1 MLGKIAALWDN
12 VPMLTHS
19 AIWSAIDAVA
29 EKHDLTPSGLARK
42 AGLDP
47 TTFNRSKRVSA
58 GGKQRWPSTESIAK
72 VVEATSTSMAE
83 FMALLLES
91 GGGGRVVERI
101 PLLNLQEASLPG
113 RFDARGLPN
122 LSLPN
127 PGLADSAAQGGAGW
141 DRLPFPDLQDDLA
154 YALEVSGETLLPAYR
169 DGTVLVVSPR
179 AETRRGD
186 RVVVGRV
193 SGGVICR
200 TLQRKTLTRIELSGF
215 GHAADELSLDVHDIA
230 WMHRIIWATQ

>member
-1 MLGKIAALWDN
+1 
-12 VPMLTHS
+12 MLTHN
-19 AIWSAIDAVA
+19 AIWAAIDAVA

-58 GGKQRWPSTESIAK
+58 RGKQRWPSTESIAK
-72 VVEATSTSMAE
+72 VIEATSTSMAE
-83 FMALLLES
+83 FMALLLAS

-101 PLLNLQEASLPG
+101 PLLNLQEASQPG
-113 RFDARGLPN
+113 RFDARGLPQ
-122 LSLPN
+122 LTSLP
-127 PGLADSAAQGGAGW
+127 DSGAREGFGW

-169 DGTVLVVSPR
+169 DGTILVVSPR

-193 SGGVICR
+193 SGEVICR

-215 GHAADELSLDVHDIA
+215 GRVADELSLDVHDIA